1 MIRSLLILLEKEF
14 RLMRRNKL
22 IIRTLIMYPLSISLL
37 VPLATT
43 LDVHNLGVAVV
54 DSDHSS
60 LSRRLIQDMDASEYI
75 RLQMLAASY
84 DEALRSLDNGDVD
97 VVIEIP
103 SGMETDMVTK
113 TGNKRILVSG
123 NAVNA
128 IKGTLGSQYVVQSMA
143 STLSSLFPHTND
155 MSITVQNLY
164 NPTLNYRHFMIPALF
179 IIMAIMICGFLP
191 AISVVTEKEEG
202 TIEQVNVTPVSRTAF
217 MLSKLIPYW
226 VLGVIE
232 FAICMLTVWPVYG
245 LAPSGSLALIF
256 LAIILFVLMISAL
269 GVVVANICES
279 SLQTMLIMYTV
290 NTLFVLMGGM
300 TTPIECMPH
309 WAQGITWF
317 IPARYFIDILRSVYL
332 KSSAFM
338 DLWLDYALLLL
349 FALALNILSMLTYR
363 KKTV

>member
-22 IIRTLIMYPLSISLL
+22 VIRTLILYPLSISLL

-60 LSRRLIQDMDASEYI
+60 LSNRLVHDMDASEYI
-75 RLQMLAASY
+75 RLQMLTASY
-84 DEALRSLDNGDVD
+84 AEALRSLEHGEVD
-97 VVIEIP
+97 IVIEIP
-103 SGMETDMVTK
+103 HGMERDIMMN
-113 TGNKRILVSG
+113 TGEKRIRIAG

-128 IKGTLGSQYVVQSMA
+128 IKGTFGSQYVVQSMF
-143 STLSSLFPHTND
+143 STLHTLSPQANNT
-155 MSITVQNLY
+155 SITVQNLY

-179 IIMAIMICGFLP
+179 IIMAIMISGFLP

-202 TIEQVNVTPVSRTAF
+202 TIEQVNVTPVSRTSF
-217 MLSKLIPYW
+217 MLSKMIPYW
-226 VLGVIE
+226 VIGVIE
-232 FAICMLTVWPVYG
+232 FAICMLVVWPVYG
-245 LAPSGSLALIF
+245 LAPSGSLVLIF

-309 WAQGITWF
+309 WAQNITLF

-332 KSSAFM
+332 KSSVFM
-338 DLWLDYALLLL
+338 DLWQDYAMLLL
-349 FALALNILSMLTYR
+349 FALTLNILATLTYR
-363 KKTV
+363 KKSV

>member
-22 IIRTLIMYPLSISLL
+22 IIRTLIVYPLSISLL

-43 LDVHNLGVAVV
+43 LDVHNLGAAVV
-54 DSDHSS
+54 DSDHSA
-60 LSRRLIQDMDASEYI
+60 LSHRLIRDMDASEYI

-84 DEALRSLDNGDVD
+84 EEALRSLDHGEVD

-103 SGMETDMVTK
+103 SGMESDMVTA
-113 TGNKRILVSG
+113 TGDKRIRIAG

-128 IKGTLGSQYVVQSMA
+128 IKGTLGSQYVVQSMT
-143 STLSSLFPHTND
+143 STLRSLFPRAD
-155 MSITVQNLY
+155 GMSISVQNLY
-164 NPTLNYRHFMIPALF
+164 NPTLDYRHFMIPALF

-226 VLGVIE
+226 IIGVIE

-309 WAQGITWF
+309 WAQNITWF

-332 KSSAFM
+332 KSSVFV
-338 DLWLDYALLLL
+338 DLWPDYLLLLL
-349 FALALNILSMLTYR
+349 FALALNILATLTYR